1 MASIMFQSEEARQR
15 MRQASAEFL
24 ARFPGPVEERFAAT
38 AQGRTRILVTG
49 PADGPPMLV
58 FHGAIASAA
67 HVLPELGPI
76 VNHCRVYA
84 VDVVGQSPWSE
95 DRRLQDPAAWLGEV
109 ADALGLEQFALL
121 GASWGGMTA
130 LRAALGMPER
140 LRQLVLV
147 VPVGIVSGSAWAGI
161 VDAAWPLM
169 MYRWRPTP
177 ARLEPILKTQFT
189 NHDPAWARYLGEA
202 LLAYRL
208 DFHVP
213 RFRASD
219 GWENLRCPVLVFGAE
234 HDIHSPG
241 EALLRRIRSWLPH
254 AETELLRGS
263 KHCPPLT
270 PEFRQ
275 FLGLRVLRFLNA
287 TSEVTA
293 RKLEH

>member
-1 MASIMFQSEEARQR
+1 MASIVFQNEAAKQR
-15 MRQASAEFL
+15 MQQASAEFL
-24 ARFPGPVEERFAAT
+24 ARFPGPVEERFVHT
-38 AQGRTRILVTG
+38 EQGHTRVLVTG
-49 PADGPPMLV
+49 PTAGPPMIVL
-58 FHGAIASAA
+58 HGAMASAA

-76 VNHCRVYA
+76 VDHCRVYA
-84 VDVVGQSPWSE
+84 VDVLGQSPWSD
-95 DRRLQDPAAWLGEV
+95 DRRLQDPAAWLREV
-109 ADALGLEQFALL
+109 ADGLGLTQFALL

-169 MYRWRPTP
+169 LYRWRPTP

-189 NHDPAWARYLGEA
+189 TRDPAWAQYLGEA

-208 DFHVP
+208 DFNVP
-213 RFRASD
+213 RFRATD
-219 GWENLRCPVLVFGAE
+219 GWEQLRCPVLVFGAE
-234 HDIHSPG
+234 QDIHSPG
-241 EALLRRIRSWLPH
+241 EPLLRRIRSWLPQV
-254 AETELLRGS
+254 ETELLRGS

-275 FLGLRVLRFLNA
+275 FLGLRVLRFLQA
-287 TSEVTA
+287 EAPQTIDA
-293 RKLEH
+293 